1 MKKFLVL
8 FLVLLITSINCYAK
22 EETNINL
29 EKNTSIQKRINEV
42 GFRILNANK
51 LDKHITF
58 LYHDED
64 VLIKGDPSVVK
75 RQVVIYDKD
84 LQYIESDDEMAALI
98 ARETSK
104 AIKTFDG
111 AMGGFVSSLH
121 VKMAPKKFEIVAD
134 KRAVDYMV
142 KAGYNPLGLITF
154 INKTCP
160 QARQDVIS
168 RKNLTSKRLM
178 YIYEKIYF
186 NYPYFLVNNSYI
198 NNSYYQNFLL
208 TSTENR
214 RLLEQKIKT
223 RSTGKIHYE

>member
-214 RLLEQKIKT
+214 RHLEQKIKT